1 MASLKDPDDITW
13 AHFEGRIP
21 DILLNA
27 IPRIR
32 SLLPSATISIEFEK
46 PDRPGLMELLPLAD
60 VIFFS
65 HTYFTHFQS
74 KHGGS
79 NPSTFPFFS
88 SMRAKNSH
96 AIFIVTAGANG
107 AFYSIPGE
115 EGIVPTSQVKLV
127 DSTGA
132 GDTFVAGFVWSRGK
146 LRKSVRESVELA
158 VASATKKVAQEGFVG
173 VWNEREE

>member
-158 VASATKKVAQEGFVG
+158 VALATRKVAQEGFVG